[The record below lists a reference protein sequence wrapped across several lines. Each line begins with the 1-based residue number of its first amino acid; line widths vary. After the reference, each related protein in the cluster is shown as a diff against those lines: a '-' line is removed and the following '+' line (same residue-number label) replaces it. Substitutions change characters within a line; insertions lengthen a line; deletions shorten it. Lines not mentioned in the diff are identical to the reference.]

1 MGSFDFTG
9 FVPMVKNI
17 EISSQTSLMTFDGNF
32 IDGYLVKVTFSND
45 TETIFSLSVEQLQKL
60 FFVILKSI

>member
-1 MGSFDFTG
+1 MDSFDFTG
-9 FVPMVKNI
+9 FVPMAKNI
-17 EISSQTSLMTFDGNF
+17 EISSQISLMTLDGNF
-32 IDGYLVKVTFSND
+32 IDGYLVKVTLSND

>member
-1 MGSFDFTG
+1 MDSFDFTG
-9 FVPMVKNI
+9 FVPMGKNI

-32 IDGYLVKVTFSND
+32 IDGYLVKVTLSND